1 VCRRRSSAAAAAL
14 SFRRRL
20 AAQHALTISPPP
32 SDVTPDDV
40 TPEALSVAGG
50 HVTPAEVERVRLFYS
65 SLGSRVV
72 VCGSLA
78 YVSVGSVGRS
88 AGAEGSDSVSGCCW
102 VCATYVLYSLPMLRH
117 PTSSRN
123 CTFLPTSP

>member
-1 VCRRRSSAAAAAL
+1 MAWRRSSAAAAAL

-32 SDVTPDDV
+32 DDV
-40 TPEALSVAGG
+40 TPEVLSVPGG

-72 VCGSLA
+72 VCSSLA
-78 YVSVGSVGRS
+78 DVSVGSVARS
-88 AGAEGSDSVSGCCW
+88 AGAAGSDSVSGCCW
-102 VCATYVLYSLPMLRH
+102 VRRRQTVDRLR
-117 PTSSRN
+117 
-123 CTFLPTSP
+123 FV